1 MSDTNAIGLQS
12 ANANRLAEKLN
23 ELLANYQVF
32 YMNARGCHWNVK
44 GPQFFELHNQFELMY
59 TDLLTKVD
67 EIAERI
73 LTLGYTPLHAYSDYA
88 RLSTVREVTNVHD
101 AAQCVQT
108 MLDGLSTLLQIQR
121 DVLDT
126 ANDADDEGTASQV
139 SDYIREQEKTVW
151 MLSAYLGK

>member
-1 MSDTNAIGLQS
+1 MTSTNAIGLQS
-12 ANANRLAEKLN
+12 SNANQLAEKLN
-23 ELLANYQVF
+23 ELLANYQMF

-44 GPQFFELHNQFELMY
+44 GPQFFELHNQFEVIY

-73 LTLGYTPLHAYSDYA
+73 LTLGHTPLHAYSDYA
-88 RLSTVREVTNVHD
+88 KVSTVKEVVDVSDGD
-101 AAQCVQT
+101 ACVKT
-108 MLDGLSTLLQIQR
+108 MVSGFSTLLEIQR
-121 DVLDT
+121 SVLSA

>member
-12 ANANRLAEKLN
+12 ANANRLSEKLN

-88 RLSTVREVTNVHD
+88 RLSTVKEVTNVHD
-101 AAQCVQT
+101 AGQCVQT